1 MKTWMNPKPSLRS
14 IWFPSL
20 KCLRFYLFTFSVRS
34 VWLLGN
40 LRIRKENKNKAKRTW
55 NDFLGCLIRFSKKK
69 NRNAQRSSFKSSLF
83 GYLRTGDLN
92 FSFVAVYFWSLFDFG
107 FHCFDFII
115 FIAFSN
121 DPNRVE
127 SDVYSKRLYNT
138 SIFDYLLIHLL
149 N

>member
-92 FSFVAVYFWSLFDFG
+92 FSFVASIFLKFVWFWLSLFWFYN
-107 FHCFDFII
+107 FHCI
-115 FIAFSN
+115 FQW
-121 DPNRVE
+121 
-127 SDVYSKRLYNT
+127 SKQSWIRC
-138 SIFDYLLIHLL
+138 IFQTTL
-149 N
+149 